1 MASLV
6 FAAVGRGLVKFG
18 AIFDITPYFQALQ
31 APGQLTERTF
41 LWTLLDKDLFR

>member
-6 FAAVGRGLVKFG
+6 FAAVGRGLVKSE
-18 AIFDITPYFQALQ
+18 AISDITPIFQALQ

-41 LWTLLDKDLFR
+41 LDTDKDLF